1 MPAIRDTAGQD
12 TRLATPAGQQRRR
25 WLKLA
30 VPVLAVAL
38 LAAFAWPAMSRWGSA
53 ERSVSLE
60 RLRTAVVTRG
70 HFVSDVSAQGRAVAA
85 VSPTLY
91 ATAPGV
97 VTLQVAAGEAV
108 KKGQVLAVVDSPD
121 VNNELARESA
131 NLDGLRSAVARQ
143 RVDARTR
150 ASQGRMAVELA
161 RVTVE
166 AAERELERAKD
177 AVRRGAIPAIEQA
190 RRADE
195 LKIAQ
200 VREKQLGEE
209 NSLMAEGLE
218 FELRTRQQEAARQQ
232 LLVDNLRRRADEL
245 TVRAPVDGVVGN
257 LAVAQKAAVAAN
269 QPLLTVVDLSQLEVE
284 IQVPETYAQTLGL
297 GLAAEIAWGEQRHRG
312 QLTAVSPEVLNGQVV
327 ARVRF
332 EGGTPA
338 ELRQNQRVSVRLVL
352 DERDGVLMVQ
362 RGPFLEAGGGRSAYV
377 ISDGLARR
385 TPIQI
390 GATSIASVEVLS
402 GLKEGDQIVLSG
414 NDGFED
420 AETLYL
426 RD

>member
-1 MPAIRDTAGQD
+1 MAIIQGTSGQD
-12 TRLATPAGQQRRR
+12 SLLAPSGARRR
-25 WLKLA
+25 PWLKIA
-30 VPVLAVAL
+30 VPLLAVAL

-97 VTLQVAAGEAV
+97 VTLKVAAGETV

-150 ASQGRMAVELA
+150 QSQGRMAVELA

-200 VREKQLGEE
+200 VREQQMGEE
-209 NSLMAEGLE
+209 NSLLAEGLE
-218 FELRTRQQEAARQQ
+218 FELRTRQQEAARQA

-245 TVRAPVDGVVGN
+245 SVRAPVDGVVGS

-284 IQVPETYAQTLGL
+284 IQVPETYGQSMGLGL
-297 GLAAEIAWGEQRHRG
+297 GAEIAWGEQRHRG
-312 QLTAVSPEVLNGQVV
+312 KLTAVSPEVQNGQVI
-327 ARVRF
+327 ARLRF
-332 EGGTPA
+332 DGATPS
-338 ELRQNQRVSVRLVL
+338 ELRQNQRVSVRIVL

-377 ISDGLARR
+377 IADGLARR

-390 GATSIASVEVLS
+390 GATSIASVEVLG
-402 GLKEGDQIVLSG
+402 GLKEGDEIVLSG
-414 NDGFED
+414 NDGFENAD
-420 AETLYL
+420 TLYL
-426 RD
+426 RK